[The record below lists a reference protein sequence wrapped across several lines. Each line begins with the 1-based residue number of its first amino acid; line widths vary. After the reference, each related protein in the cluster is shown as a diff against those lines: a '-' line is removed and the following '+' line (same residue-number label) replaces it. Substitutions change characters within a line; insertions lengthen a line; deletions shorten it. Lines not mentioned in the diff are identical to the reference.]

1 MTIDLQSKVERQGD
15 DAKILQNTVDALTR
29 ALRDLKTSSADTM
42 MQLQQTTQ
50 QLAQRNDEL
59 RIASSLASDNANA
72 LSSSKGE
79 VHRLTAALESASN
92 DNLRLTEEIGNAA
105 LLSNELG
112 DKVNLQTEEIT
123 ALKDAAKTALQEFKA
138 VRAAKKTADKE
149 KQVIENEMKLLRSD
163 YQGLDKEKQR
173 LENELSK
180 AQELQQTLKDM
191 NTAMRVHRIGKT
203 GSSLA
208 KQYETDLM
216 AEIDSLRNQL
226 QSEQSASAKCSAS
239 LKAIKGA
246 MHDAIMSLHCS
257 LGLGMTIEDVDG
269 AVSDGNTGATLGDV
283 CEMVYVELSK
293 KERAIRSQRE
303 ALAQAE
309 NLASSY
315 AIELS
320 KAKTDISAHIT
331 DMSQARETISS
342 LSEQVAS
349 AKDGLSSKEEE
360 LSNAALT
367 ISSQRREMHSTVS
380 LAQQAAAHA
389 QETLE
394 ASNSQARETISLLSE
409 QVASAKAEL
418 SSKEEELS
426 NAALTISSQRRE
438 MRATALAQQA
448 AAHAQE
454 TLEASRPA
462 TSATPGRLHQDMP
475 GQQFQHAGQLTRTS
489 PYMIAGCSIVATAV
503 TCLIGSRVIHPSRRR
518 MRRDA
523 D

>member
-1 MTIDLQSKVERQGD
+1 MSAAAKLVKQYKVVEKMNNDLNAENRELREKMNNYVNEVEGLRGELRIAHEETRILIGKMKGKDAQLSNATRMTIDLQSMLERQGD

-29 ALRDLKTSSADTM
+29 ELRDLKTSSADTM

-72 LSSSKGE
+72 LDSSKEE
-79 VHRLTAALESASN
+79 VCRLTAALESASN
-92 DNLRLTEEIGNAA
+92 DNLRLAEEIGNAA

-173 LENELSK
+173 LESELSK

-293 KERAIRSQRE
+293 KKRAIRSQRE

-320 KAKTDISAHIT
+320 KARK
-331 DMSQARETISS
+331 
-342 LSEQVAS
+342 
-349 AKDGLSSKEEE
+349 
-360 LSNAALT
+360 
-367 ISSQRREMHSTVS
+367 
-380 LAQQAAAHA
+380 
-389 QETLE
+389 
-394 ASNSQARETISLLSE
+394 
-409 QVASAKAEL
+409 
-418 SSKEEELS
+418 
-426 NAALTISSQRRE
+426 
-438 MRATALAQQA
+438 
-448 AAHAQE
+448 
-454 TLEASRPA
+454 
-462 TSATPGRLHQDMP
+462 DMP

-503 TCLIGSRVIHPSRRR
+503 TCLIGSRVVRPSRRR

-523 D
+523 AD